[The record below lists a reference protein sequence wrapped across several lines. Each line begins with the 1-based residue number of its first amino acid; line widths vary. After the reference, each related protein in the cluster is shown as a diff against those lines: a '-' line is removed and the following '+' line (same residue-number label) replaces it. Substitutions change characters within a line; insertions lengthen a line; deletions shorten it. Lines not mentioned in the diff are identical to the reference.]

1 MSESVRDYV
10 TTYSFNKLEE
20 TAKTF
25 RRLGEVYENAA
36 EFKTADPGISLSDG
50 FSCLKSLPYP

>member
-36 EFKTADPGISLSDG
+36 RQRTQEYQDSSFLLLM
-50 FSCLKSLPYP
+50 CWMNV

>member
-20 TAKTF
+20 TAKMRQSSRQRTQEYQDSSF
-25 RRLGEVYENAA
+25 LLLMCWMNV
-36 EFKTADPGISLSDG
+36 
-50 FSCLKSLPYP
+50 